1 MKIDMHVHTCYS
13 SDSSLQLNDIVSAVN
28 EGRLDGV
35 AITDHNEIR
44 GAQELQQMAS
54 FPVIVG
60 EEIMTESGEIIG
72 LFLKKRISPGLSVL
86 ETIDCIKEQEGLVA
100 VPHPFDRLRSSALNI
115 TKLNPFLNHIDLLE
129 VFNSRNIFSKDNE
142 IAALFAEQNGIAKI
156 AGSDAHTKSEIGAA
170 YIAIMKFANP
180 EDFMASIS
188 NADIFT
194 SKSPI
199 SVHLKTKVKKVIQSI
214 S

>member
-13 SDSSLQLNDIVSAVN
+13 SDSSLQLSDIVSVVN

-35 AITDHNEIR
+35 AITDHNEII
-44 GAQELQQMAS
+44 GAQKLQQMAS

-72 LFLKKRISPGLSVL
+72 LFLKKRISPGLSL
-86 ETIDCIKEQEGLVA
+86 IETIDCIKEQEGLVA
-100 VPHPFDRLRSSALNI
+100 VPHPFDRLRSSAINI
-115 TKLNPFLNHIDLLE
+115 TKLNTIINHIDLLE
-129 VFNSRNIFSKDNE
+129 AFNSRNIFSKDNS
-142 IAALFAEQNGIAKI
+142 AAAFFAEQNGIAKI

-170 YIAIMKFANP
+170 YIAIMNFANP
-180 EDFMASIS
+180 EEFMASIS